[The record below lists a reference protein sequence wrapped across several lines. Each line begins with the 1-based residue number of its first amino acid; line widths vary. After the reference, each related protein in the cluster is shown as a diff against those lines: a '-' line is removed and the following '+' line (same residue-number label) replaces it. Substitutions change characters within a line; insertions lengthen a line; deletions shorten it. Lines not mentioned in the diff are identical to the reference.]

1 MRHTSLPFHSAIIQ
15 FDTTAVSRRTRDHG
29 IDGRRFGG
37 PDPVAATLL
46 LLLLITARLAG
57 AAPGDVACSGNS
69 GDTALWFSPRTP
81 QPGETLRILAVSAT
95 DALDEITVISDEGA
109 SRRLSPT
116 MRGGPP
122 WSVEAVFDGLDT
134 GHYTFQARSKGA
146 AVACAE
152 FTARRPTSG
161 AVARG
166 WDRQTEAF
174 YAAWIEKLFD
184 APPGENLSFPSLEPV
199 LRNAERNFLHGHLG
213 WDEDRRLPAEPDC
226 ADLPYFLRT
235 YFAWKVGLPMSFR
248 ACSRGSAAAPPQ
260 CGAPIVE
267 TGFTGQPAPT
277 AAFQRVARRLVDTVH
292 SGSARTGLSDN
303 QTDFYPVPL
312 QRESLWP
319 GTVYADPYGHVLIL
333 VKWLPQTAGQSGLLL
348 AVDAQPDNSVTRKRF
363 WEGTFLFAG
372 GIRSAGPGFKA
383 FRPLAVDRDGA
394 GPARLLSN
402 LALLDDPRFPPYS
415 AEQRDLGSEDF
426 YARMNQL
433 INPRG
438 LDPEQAYTDTLEA
451 LLEQVQTRIES
462 VENGETYRRKNP
474 KAVIS
479 MPSGAAIFETIGA
492 WEDYATPSR
501 DMRLLIAM
509 NVLAGVPERILR
521 YPELYR
527 LEGRSPGTAQREIET
542 LHERSIAQRE
552 ITYHRSDGSAWTLT
566 LADLFAR
573 QRALEAAYNP
583 NDCVEL
589 RWGADPSSAEAS
601 TCRSHAPADQRAKM
615 EQYRAWFH
623 ETRRPPR

>member
-1 MRHTSLPFHSAIIQ
+1 MRHTTLRFNSTAIPR
-15 FDTTAVSRRTRDHG
+15 DMLSVSRRARAQATDAHRPAK
-29 IDGRRFGG
+29 RLCAF
-37 PDPVAATLL
+37 VAALL
-46 LLLLITARLAG
+46 VLVMISAPAPATAG
-57 AAPGDVACSGNS
+57 EVSCNS
-69 GDTALWFSPRTP
+69 DTGDTALWFSPRIP
-81 QPGETLRILAVSAT
+81 QAGEPLRILAVSAT
-95 DALDEITVISDEGA
+95 DALDDIMVVSDQGTT
-109 SRRLSPT
+109 RRLST
-116 MRGGPP
+116 TARGGPP
-122 WSVEAVFDGLDT
+122 WSAEAVFDELDA
-134 GHYTFQARSKGA
+134 GHYVFQARSNGA
-146 AVACAE
+146 LIACSE
-152 FTARRPTSG
+152 VTARRPMSG
-161 AVARG
+161 PADRG
-166 WDRQTEAF
+166 WDRKTEAF

-199 LRNAERNFLHGHLG
+199 LRNAERNFLYGHLG

-248 ACSRGSAAAPPQ
+248 TCSRGSSAAPPQ
-260 CGAPIVE
+260 CGAPVIE
-267 TGFTGQPAPT
+267 TGFTGQPAAT
-277 AAFQRVARRLVDTVH
+277 ASFQRVARRLVDTVH

-303 QTDFYPVPL
+303 QTDFYPIPL
-312 QRESLWP
+312 RRETLWP
-319 GTVYADPYGHVLIL
+319 GSVYADPYGHVLIL
-333 VKWLPQTAGQSGLLL
+333 VKWLPQTANQSGLLL

-415 AEQRDLGSEDF
+415 AEQRDLGGEDF
-426 YARMNQL
+426 YARMSQL

-438 LDPEQAYTDTLEA
+438 LDPEQAYTDTLDA

-462 VENGETYRRKNP
+462 VENGETYRRRNP
-474 KAVIS
+474 RAVIP

-509 NVLAGVPERILR
+509 NVLAAVPERIVR

-527 LEGRSPGTAQREIET
+527 LDGRSPGAARQEIEA

-589 RWGADPSSAEAS
+589 RWGADPSSAEAA
-601 TCRSHAPADQRAKM
+601 TCRSHAPADQRARM
-615 EQYRAWFH
+615 EQYRVWFH